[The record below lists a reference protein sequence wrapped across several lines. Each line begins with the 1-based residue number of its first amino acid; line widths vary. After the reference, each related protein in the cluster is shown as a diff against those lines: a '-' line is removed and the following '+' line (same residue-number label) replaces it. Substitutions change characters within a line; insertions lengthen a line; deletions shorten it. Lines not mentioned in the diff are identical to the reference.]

1 LEPNT
6 FNGLRQACNTGDAFT
21 GVLLNRRKSG
31 RVLLASEAI
40 QYSRIC
46 IKFVTIIPMRKPMTM
61 MMVMMMMMM
70 MLVVMVMG
78 ELLEFEAPC
87 FLDRTNP
94 SDGIGCGN
102 LA

>member
-1 LEPNT
+1 
-6 FNGLRQACNTGDAFT
+6 
-21 GVLLNRRKSG
+21 
-31 RVLLASEAI
+31 
-40 QYSRIC
+40 
-46 IKFVTIIPMRKPMTM
+46 MT
-61 MMVMMMMMM
+61 MMMMM
-70 MLVVMVMG
+70 MLVVVMVMG

>member
-1 LEPNT
+1 
-6 FNGLRQACNTGDAFT
+6 
-21 GVLLNRRKSG
+21 
-31 RVLLASEAI
+31 
-40 QYSRIC
+40 
-46 IKFVTIIPMRKPMTM
+46 MTM
-61 MMVMMMMMM
+61 MMVMMMMIMM
-70 MLVVMVMG
+70 MLVVMG

>member
-1 LEPNT
+1 LEPST

-61 MMVMMMMMM
+61 MMMM
-70 MLVVMVMG
+70 MLVVVMVMG